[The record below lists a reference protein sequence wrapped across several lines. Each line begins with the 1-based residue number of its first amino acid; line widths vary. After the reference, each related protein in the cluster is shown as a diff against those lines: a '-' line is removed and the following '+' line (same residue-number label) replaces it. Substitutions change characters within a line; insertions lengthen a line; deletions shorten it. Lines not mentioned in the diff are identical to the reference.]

1 MAERYRSLQN
11 QHTTRQKN
19 AYASCSNAASMR
31 WCPSYILQ
39 ASCQR
44 DKADF
49 ADMLPDK
56 YTAAFDADF
65 TSKLGLM
72 G

>member
-1 MAERYRSLQN
+1 MRAYQFLLTLI
-11 QHTTRQKN
+11 TTEKRLRLLLKCRFDEVVPL
-19 AYASCSNAASMR
+19 AYL
-31 WCPSYILQ
+31 LQ

-49 ADMLPDK
+49 ADMLPNK